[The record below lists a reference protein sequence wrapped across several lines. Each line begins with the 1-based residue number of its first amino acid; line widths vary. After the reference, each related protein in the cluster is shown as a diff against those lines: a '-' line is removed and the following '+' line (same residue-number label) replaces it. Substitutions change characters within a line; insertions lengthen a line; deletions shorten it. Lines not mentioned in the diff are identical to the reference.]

1 MAWTFDS
8 VVFLWREEGN
18 YHLVRLPEAV
28 ADDIDEQVPLKN
40 GFGSVKVSVGIGT
53 SRWQTSVFP
62 SKEERTYVMFIKKV
76 IREQEGIT
84 LGDKVTVTLDVLS

>member
-8 VVFLWREEGN
+8 EVFLWREEAS
-18 YHLVRLPEAV
+18 YHLVRLPEAA

-40 GFGSVKVSVGIGT
+40 GFGSVKVSVEIGA
-53 SRWQTSVFP
+53 SLWQTSVFP
-62 SKEERTYVMFIKKV
+62 SKADRTYVMFIKKA

-84 LGDKVTVTLDVLS
+84 LGDKVTVKLDVVN